1 MAPSRP
7 RAHSAP
13 SVRPIHPDG
22 TRSRGSERD
31 CRCRCGGLV
40 ARIVDEGVEL
50 RCRRCKRTL
59 LVPWSARE
67 GWAPARE
74 VDADVSGAAA
84 VEGAA

>member
-7 RAHSAP
+7 QSQSIQPARP
-13 SVRPIHPDG
+13 VRPTG
-22 TRSRGSERD
+22 ARTRSSEHD
-31 CRCRCGGLV
+31 CRCPCGSLV
-40 ARIVDEGVEL
+40 ARIVGDGVEL

-59 LVPWSARE
+59 LVPWTASE
-67 GWAPARE
+67 GWVPPSE